1 MLPGRKR
8 NRRTS
13 VYNHV
18 CTPKSPLTMGRIN
31 LWHHKRSMNV
41 EQAQHVE
48 DTRRL
53 QLQTWVQ
60 DRLPDAGGLYLAS
73 EDASFRRHFR
83 VEGAGGHGWLAIDAP
98 PEHENTAAY
107 VDIAARL
114 RACGLHVP
122 EVRAADA
129 ERGFLLVSDLGRDR
143 FQEVLQ
149 ADNADLLYEAAAAAL
164 VRMQE
169 CADVNGLPDY
179 DECLLQAEMQL
190 FEDWLLNHHLELRL
204 SATERRMLHAT
215 RTRLAAAALAQPRVF
230 VHRDYHSRN
239 LMHTSPN
246 PGILDFQDAVRG
258 PYTYDLV
265 SLLKD
270 CYLHWPGSFSGRVER
285 YLELAAG
292 AGLAPIDP
300 EVYVKDLHL
309 MGAQRHLKAAGI
321 FARLMHRDGK
331 PAYLSAIPR
340 TLGYVAALKQP
351 ETAELAAWITGRVL
365 PAVESTCAP

>member
-1 MLPGRKR
+1 
-8 NRRTS
+8 
-13 VYNHV
+13 
-18 CTPKSPLTMGRIN
+18 MG
-31 LWHHKRSMNV
+31 M
-41 EQAQHVE
+41 EQVQHAE
-48 DTRRL
+48 DARQL
-53 QLQTWVQ
+53 QLQAWVKS
-60 DRLPDAGGLYLAS
+60 RLPGAGSLYLAS

-83 VEGAGGHGWLAIDAP
+83 VKGAGGQGWLAIDAP

-122 EVRAADA
+122 KIWAADI
-129 ERGFLLVSDLGRDR
+129 EQGFLLVSDLGRDR

-164 VRMQE
+164 VRMQG
-169 CADVNGLPDY
+169 CADMEGLPDY
-179 DECLLQAEMQL
+179 DGCLLQDEMQL
-190 FEDWLLNHHLELRL
+190 FEDWLLDRHLELRL
-204 SATERRMLHAT
+204 STTERRMLHTT
-215 RTRLAAAALAQPRVF
+215 RIRLTTAALAQPRVF

-270 CYLHWPGSFSGRVER
+270 CYLRWPGSLSGRVER
-285 YLELAAG
+285 YLELAAE
-292 AGLAPIDP
+292 AGLVQTDP
-300 EVYVKDLHL
+300 EVYVKELHL

-331 PAYLSAIPR
+331 PAYTSAIPR
-340 TLGYVAALKQP
+340 TLGYVAALQQP
-351 ETAELAAWITGRVL
+351 ETAELATWIADRVL
-365 PAVESTCAP
+365 PAVELTCAP